1 MTELIERLLH
11 EDVPYGDLTS
21 RLLELPPTP
30 ARMRVIA
37 RDPVVLA
44 GGEVAAAI
52 GERVGATLLR
62 CAAEGEAI
70 PAGGVLLELDGPA
83 PALHRAWKVMASVLE
98 GCCGIAGRTRAVVN
112 AAAAGNPA
120 VQVFTTRK
128 SFPGTKE
135 LAISAVLAGGA
146 FPHRLGLSETVLV
159 FAQHIAFI
167 GGLPGLLER
176 LPQLRRRAC
185 EKLVLVEVER
195 PADALA
201 VARAGVGGIQFD
213 KLGVDDLAAVVPHL
227 RAIDPAV
234 RLIAAGGI
242 TAANASSYAATG
254 VDALA
259 TSWVFAAPPADLKV
273 VIEPR

>member
-1 MTELIERLLH
+1 MSELVERLLH

-21 RLLELPPTP
+21 RLLELPPAP
-30 ARMRVIA
+30 ARLRVIA
-37 RDPVVLA
+37 RDRVVLA

-52 GERVGATLLR
+52 GSRVGAAVVR

-70 PAGGVLLELDGPA
+70 PAGGVLLELAGSA
-83 PALHRAWKVMASVLE
+83 PALHRAWKVVANVLE
-98 GCCGIAGRTRAVVN
+98 GCCGIAGRTRALVD
-112 AAAAGNPA
+112 AARDANPG

-128 SFPGTKE
+128 SFPGAKE
-135 LAISAVLAGGA
+135 LAIAGVLAGGA

-159 FAQHIAFI
+159 FAQHTVFL

-185 EKLVLVEVER
+185 EKLVLVEVEG
-195 PADALA
+195 AEDALA

-213 KLGVDDLAAVVPHL
+213 KLDVEELAAVVPQL

-242 TAANASSYAATG
+242 TAANAAAYAATG